1 MGKELSEMTREELW
15 ELFPI
20 FLTEHKDCWIE
31 YYKEMEERLHSG
43 LSGIQLVRISHIGST
58 AIRNIW
64 AKDIV
69 DILVEVARSENLE
82 TAAKS
87 IEKMGFIKMSFSE
100 NRYSFN
106 WGYTEEGF
114 ADKVY
119 HLHLRYEGD
128 HDELYFRDYLNEHP
142 QVAKEYELS
151 KLQLW
156 AKFEH
161 NRDAYTDSK
170 SEFIRKWTSAA
181 KEVYGRRYR

>member
-1 MGKELSEMTREELW
+1 
-15 ELFPI
+15 
-20 FLTEHKDCWIE
+20 
-31 YYKEMEERLHSG
+31 
-43 LSGIQLVRISHIGST
+43 
-58 AIRNIW
+58 
-64 AKDIV
+64 
-69 DILVEVARSENLE
+69 
-82 TAAKS
+82 
-87 IEKMGFIKMSFSE
+87 MSFSE

-142 QVAKEYELS
+142 QVAKEYELL